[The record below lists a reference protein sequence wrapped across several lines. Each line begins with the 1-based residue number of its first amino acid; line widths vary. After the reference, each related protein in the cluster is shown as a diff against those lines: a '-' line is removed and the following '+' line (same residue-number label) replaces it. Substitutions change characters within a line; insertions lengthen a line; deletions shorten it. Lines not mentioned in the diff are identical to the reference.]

1 MVNAASNGASNKVIV
16 HQPIQGSPISQIQG
30 GGAPS
35 DTINTVNQNK
45 EEMKEQ
51 DTIER
56 KNNADKEV
64 MNSNN
69 NNQNQHLQEG
79 HNHTTIQ
86 QNETSKMMMS
96 NSW

>member
-16 HQPIQGSPISQIQG
+16 HQPIQGSPISKIQG
-30 GGAPS
+30 GCAPS
-35 DTINTVNQNK
+35 DTMNTVNQNK

-56 KNNADKEV
+56 KNKAAKEV

-69 NNQNQHLQEG
+69 QHKQEG
-79 HNHTTIQ
+79 SNHTTIQ
-86 QNETSKMMMS
+86 QNETSKNMS